1 MRACAEHLRQYNEG
15 LGLSNTIRMRDAL
28 HFLNK
33 YHEEEMKNKTTPD
46 EEQVIQITDTERFL
60 FNLFKGKGCRLFVC
74 LGFGKKGKG
83 FISKNTLSLF
93 KTVSVKSYVMM

>member
-60 FNLFKGKGCRLFVC
+60 FNLFKGKGCRLFVWA
-74 LGFGKKGKG
+74 LERKAKVLFLK
-83 FISKNTLSLF
+83 ILSLYS
-93 KTVSVKSYVMM
+93 KPSV